1 MSETVTEA
9 PSQVTSEREQL
20 LSALADA
27 DASAFDLTA
36 NNISMPQVEKPSQES
51 AKEEDTPEEE
61 AP

>member
-36 NNISMPQVEKPSQES
+36 HNISMPQVEKPSQES
-51 AKEEDTPEEE
+51 AKE
-61 AP
+61 